1 MLYDVFLHPTQ
12 GGGGRKDAPVT
23 VLQAMVM
30 RWHRGTV
37 AAKHSRN
44 TAEFRIGASRERRDS
59 EGVPLGVKTVKF
71 QPKKTLKI
79 KRTEKQ

>member
-1 MLYDVFLHPTQ
+1 
-12 GGGGRKDAPVT
+12 
-23 VLQAMVM
+23 
-30 RWHRGTV
+30 V
-37 AAKHSRN
+37 AAKAAANHSRN

-71 QPKKTLKI
+71 QPNKTLKI